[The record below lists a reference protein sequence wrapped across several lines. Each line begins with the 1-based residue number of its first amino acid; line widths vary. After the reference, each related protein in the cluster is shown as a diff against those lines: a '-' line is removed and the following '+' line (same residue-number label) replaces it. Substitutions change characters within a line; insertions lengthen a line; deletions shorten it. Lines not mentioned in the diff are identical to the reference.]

1 MRVVQLAPSRE
12 RKSNGQLGGDTD
24 EYSQCNPEDVNK
36 VTVISRDTIW
46 HYSPKRIVC
55 CPHVSE
61 VGTKIQMLSSSIHS
75 FSLFV
80 KSADLY
86 IISFLRSSRVA
97 IHSLKYHTP
106 NFYTHSTARLLA
118 CASPPPRNQIA
129 GTSSADPFVSRTD
142 TGGVAR
148 FHTINRLCIRVKLHP
163 GPEK

>member
-86 IISFLRSSRVA
+86 IISFLRSS
-97 IHSLKYHTP
+97 
-106 NFYTHSTARLLA
+106 
-118 CASPPPRNQIA
+118 
-129 GTSSADPFVSRTD
+129 ADPFVSRTD